1 MCMYSMHMCAC
12 MYFLLD
18 FTIVVFWQ
26 LMAEL
31 LATYFLIFS
40 GCGVIMVNID
50 KKNPVGMPGIAI
62 VWGAVVMV
70 MIYTVGHISGA
81 HINPAVTIAFASCK
95 RFPWKEVIL
104 ILIMNCSFFDVYLD
118 SNLCS

>member
-1 MCMYSMHMCAC
+1 MYSMHMCAC